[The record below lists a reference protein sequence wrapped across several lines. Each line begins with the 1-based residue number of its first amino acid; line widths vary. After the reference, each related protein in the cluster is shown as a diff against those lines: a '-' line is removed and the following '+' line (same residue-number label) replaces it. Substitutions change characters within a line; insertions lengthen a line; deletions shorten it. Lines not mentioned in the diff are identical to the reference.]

1 MTPIDPSYFEMFG
14 LTPRFGIDLAPLAEV
29 YQRLAAAVHPDR
41 HLEAPESQQRLALQ
55 RAAQINDAWTT
66 LCDPARRATYLCQ
79 WHGIDPGLQD
89 NTAMPA
95 AFLMQQMAWREDL
108 EERLEARDEA
118 GIEALLAEVGTL
130 RKGLLAQL
138 GQAFDVDRDLAR
150 ARDLLRQLMF
160 VDRFAE
166 EADRAAQS
174 LWD

>member
-1 MTPIDPSYFEMFG
+1 MTPIDPTYFEMFG
-14 LTPRFGIDLAPLAEV
+14 LEPRFGIDLAPLAEV
-29 YQRLAAAVHPDR
+29 YQRLAAAVHPDL

-66 LCDPARRATYLCQ
+66 LRDPARRATYLCQ
-79 WHGIDPGLQD
+79 WHGVDPGLQD
-89 NTAMPA
+89 NTAMPVS
-95 AFLMQQMAWREDL
+95 FLMQQMEWREGL
-108 EERLEARDEA
+108 EERLGARDED
-118 GIEALLAEVGTL
+118 GIDSLLSEVGDHRRDL
-130 RKGLLAQL
+130 IAQL
-138 GQAFDVDRDLAR
+138 GQAFDIEHDVSH